1 MVVKFLRACFQK
13 YINVKDQIKRA
24 SLWALTFATII
35 VLTFV
40 VPYTILKD
48 VASLWGAYTFWTLLT
63 AITIALVCVF
73 MFRWRG

>member
-1 MVVKFLRACFQK
+1 
-13 YINVKDQIKRA
+13 
-24 SLWALTFATII
+24 

>member
-1 MVVKFLRACFQK
+1 MALSS
-13 YINVKDQIKRA
+13 KRTTDRGRRVRV
-24 SLWALTFATII
+24 LWALTFATII

-63 AITIALVCVF
+63 TITIALVCVF
-73 MFRWRG
+73 MSRWRG

>member
-1 MVVKFLRACFQK
+1 MLSGNVPSKGKDVKA
-13 YINVKDQIKRA
+13 
-24 SLWALTFATII
+24 LWALTFAVII

-48 VASLWGAYTFWTLLT
+48 VASLWGAYAFWTLLT

>member
-1 MVVKFLRACFQK
+1 MALSS
-13 YINVKDQIKRA
+13 KRTTDRGRRVRV
-24 SLWALTFATII
+24 LWALTFATII

-48 VASLWGAYTFWTLLT
+48 VASLLGAYTFWTLLT

>member
-1 MVVKFLRACFQK
+1 MSSENVPSKGEGVKA
-13 YINVKDQIKRA
+13 
-24 SLWALTFATII
+24 LWVLTFAVII

-48 VASLWGAYTFWTLLT
+48 VASLLGAYTFWTLLT